1 MKKLLMLFTLL
12 LIIFGCSSLEPVNN
26 SSHSIPSQ
34 IGDSDSGL
42 AFPDFK
48 EWTTEKINEHT
59 GYEPYTNK
67 FFKGIYLTTTFH
79 MTEPGETVGTNES
92 FPNQRIRVQLVE
104 RNQDLDIIKMVEE
117 KVLTDGEKLRVQLPQ
132 KTDVLYTYS
141 QEAIGEN
148 DEVLDTD
155 VAVFYVPPAELNARI
170 YTDQDVYQVNGS
182 LEVNV
187 ENWGPTLLQFGK
199 PYVLEDYHSGSWRN
213 ASGSQAFEDI
223 GYQLEPQSTFTQQID
238 LGSFSLSSGRY
249 RVVKTF
255 HAAHTE
261 ISKQLATEF
270 EVE

>member
-1 MKKLLMLFTLL
+1 MKKVLFLFTLL
-12 LIIFGCSSLEPVNN
+12 LFLVGCSSLDPRA
-26 SSHSIPSQ
+26 SSSGSIPSQ
-34 IGDSDSGL
+34 IGDSSSGSEL
-42 AFPDFK
+42 PDFK
-48 EWTTEKINEHT
+48 EWTTEKINEQT
-59 GYEPYTNK
+59 GYEPYTNE

-79 MTEPGETVGTNES
+79 MVEPGKTVGTHES
-92 FPNQRIRVQLVE
+92 FPNQKIRVQLVE
-104 RNQDLDIIKMVEE
+104 RKRDLEKIKMVEE

-155 VAVFYVPPAELNARI
+155 VAVFYVPPEEFNARM
-170 YTDQDVYQVNGS
+170 YTGKDVYQEDDS

-199 PYVLEDYHSGSWRN
+199 PYVLEKYHSGSWRN

-223 GYQLEPQSTFTQQID
+223 GYRLEPQNTFTQQID

-261 ISKQLATEF
+261 ISVQLATEF